1 MAIPVKSVGIFYPL
15 FFAVIDSSDVAIA
28 DPYYSLYD
36 FDDISQGYVDPIS
49 SQTSNRA
56 RQRSS
61 NEEGMSWT
69 YPPAFPPRSDS
80 VSGHETCQG
89 EEPHHRVFSVSG
101 TGYEIPTSMM
111 AGYADV
117 YAPVDETQ
125 YHSVFQADQSV
136 QHLPIGPTELVSGI
150 PFDTVDTY
158 VDLAIDPSLD
168 TPNSVN
174 GVSQS
179 TSVEGIKSGVPTD
192 EPGAEEPAVDVPVT
206 ATGASEEVEGSVE
219 EPVEIPVIEVG
230 SVFDLQSRWLTVTPD
245 RCYGC

>member
-1 MAIPVKSVGIFYPL
+1 MAIPVKLVGIFYAL
-15 FFAVIDSSDVAIA
+15 FFAVIDSFDVAIA

-101 TGYEIPTSMM
+101 AGYGIPTSMM
-111 AGYADV
+111 AGYPGA

-125 YHSVFQADQSV
+125 YHSIFQADQSV
-136 QHLPIGPTELVSGI
+136 QHLPMGPTELVSGI

-168 TPNSVN
+168 GPNSVN
-174 GVSQS
+174 G
-179 TSVEGIKSGVPTD
+179 EGIKSGVPTD
-192 EPGAEEPAVDVPVT
+192 EPGVEEPAVDLPVI
-206 ATGASEEVEGSVE
+206 ATEASEDVEESVEESVE

-230 SVFDLQSRWLTVTPD
+230 FVFHLRSRWLIVTPD